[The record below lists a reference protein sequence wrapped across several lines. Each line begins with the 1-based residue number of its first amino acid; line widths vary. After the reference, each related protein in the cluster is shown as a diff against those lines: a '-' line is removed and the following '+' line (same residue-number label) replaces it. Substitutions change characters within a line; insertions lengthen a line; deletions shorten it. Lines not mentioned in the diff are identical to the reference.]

1 MEKRKFYCWLCSMSE
16 LSDRQRIG
24 LAEVYGSF
32 EDVFQ
37 DQKVKYRDI
46 LGKKANWFEH
56 IVNKLSTDRQYLAQ
70 AAQTYDRLRSA
81 GIFFCHRQEDSYPE
95 RLQTIPDPPMGIFY
109 KGTLMREQGAV
120 AVIGARECSY
130 YGQAMA
136 KALGEAL
143 GQRKLAVVSGMARG
157 IDGIAQAAAMA
168 AGGTSY
174 GVLGCG
180 VDICYPSSN
189 RTIYEN
195 LMKSGA
201 VLSTYP
207 PGTQPKAINFPPRN
221 RIVSGLADVVVVVEA
236 GRKSGTLITVDMALE
251 QGKEVWVVPG
261 RMDDRLSIG
270 CNRLISQGA
279 QILWDIPEFVE
290 QIETKL
296 LGSVKQ
302 EEMVWGRKDEITP
315 QDGENQKDNS
325 LKCQIMQRL
334 GYTPVTVEDIYGM
347 LEAHITIAEIQI
359 SLMELV
365 LEGRAVQPTTGYFCK
380 ST

>member
-1 MEKRKFYCWLCSMSE
+1 MEKRNFYCWLCSLSE

-24 LAEVYGSF
+24 LSEAYESF
-32 EDVFQ
+32 EDLLQ
-37 DQKVKYRDI
+37 DVQQSYKDI
-46 LGKKANWFEH
+46 LGKKGAWFEG
-56 IVNKLSTDRQYLAQ
+56 IATKLRTDRQYYTQ
-70 AAQTYDRLRSA
+70 AIQTQDRLTES
-81 GIFFCHRQEDSYPE
+81 GILFCHKQEEIFPE
-95 RLQTIPDPPMGIFY
+95 RLQNIPDPPLGFFY
-109 KGTLMREQGAV
+109 KGSLMREPGAV
-120 AVIGARECSY
+120 AVIGARECSC

-143 GQRKLAVVSGMARG
+143 GQRKIAVVSGMARG

-180 VDICYPSSN
+180 VDICYPGSN
-189 RTIYEN
+189 RRIYEN
-195 LMKSGA
+195 LIQNGA

-261 RMDDRLSIG
+261 RMDDRLSMG

-290 QIETKL
+290 QMETKL
-296 LGSVKQ
+296 FPEGIKQ
-302 EEMVWGRKDEITP
+302 RGKVWHREGEAMPWNREEDTGRKR
-315 QDGENQKDNS
+315 
-325 LKCQIMQRL
+325 QIMQKL
-334 GYTPVTVEDIYGM
+334 EYTPVTVEEIWNRMGNTVSVGE
-347 LEAHITIAEIQI
+347 LQIA
-359 SLMELV
+359 LMELL
-365 LEGRAVQPTTGYFCK
+365 LEGKVVQPTTGYFCK
-380 ST
+380 NR

>member
-1 MEKRKFYCWLCSMSE
+1 MERRKFYCWLCNKSE

-24 LAEVYGSF
+24 LAEAYQSF
-32 EDVFQ
+32 EDLLQ
-37 DQKVKYRDI
+37 DKQFKYKDI
-46 LGKKANWFEH
+46 LGKKGSWFEG
-56 IVNKLSTDRQYLAQ
+56 IVNRLQIDRQYLSQ
-70 AAQTYDRLRSA
+70 ATQTYDRLRSA
-81 GIFFCHRQEDSYPE
+81 GIFFCHKQEETFPE
-95 RLQTIPDPPMGIFY
+95 RLQNIPDPPMGLFY

-143 GQRKLAVVSGMARG
+143 GQKKIAVVSGMARG
-157 IDGIAQAAAMA
+157 IDGIAQAAALA
-168 AGGTSY
+168 AGGASY

-180 VDICYPSSN
+180 VDICYPRSN
-189 RTIYEN
+189 SKLYDN
-195 LMKSGA
+195 LIKGGA
-201 VLSTYP
+201 ILSAYP
-207 PGTQPKAINFPPRN
+207 PGTQAIATNFPPRN

-279 QILWDIPEFVE
+279 QILWDISEFIE
-290 QIETKL
+290 QMETKFFD
-296 LGSVKQ
+296 GVKQ
-302 EEMVWGRKDEITP
+302 EEMVWSEENDTTQ
-315 QDGENQKDNS
+315 QDGVKQEKKA
-325 LKCQIMQRL
+325 LKRQIIQTL
-334 GYTPVTVEDIYGM
+334 EYTPVTVE
-347 LEAHITIAEIQI
+347 EILGTLNGHFTLGELQI

-365 LEGRAVQPTTGYFCK
+365 LEGKAVQPATGYFCK
-380 ST
+380 NR

>member
-1 MEKRKFYCWLCSMSE
+1 MEKRKFYCWLCNVSE

-24 LAEVYGSF
+24 LAEVYGNF
-32 EDVFQ
+32 EDILQ
-37 DQKVKYRDI
+37 DQQLKYRDI
-46 LGKKANWFEH
+46 LGKKTNRFEH
-56 IVNKLSTDRQYLAQ
+56 IVNKLHTDRQYLAQ
-70 AAQTYDRLRSA
+70 ATQTYDRLRSA
-81 GIFFCHRQEDSYPE
+81 GIFFCHKQEDSFPE
-95 RLQTIPDPPMGIFY
+95 RLRNIPDPPMGIFY
-109 KGTLMREQGAV
+109 KGTLMKEQGAV
-120 AVIGARECSY
+120 AVIGARECSC

-143 GQRKLAVVSGMARG
+143 GQRKIAVVSGMARG
-157 IDGIAQAAAMA
+157 VDGIAQAAAMA

-180 VDICYPSSN
+180 VDICYPGSN
-189 RTIYEN
+189 RRIYEN
-195 LMKSGA
+195 LIQNGA

-207 PGTQPKAINFPPRN
+207 PGTQPIAINFPPRN

-261 RMDDRLSIG
+261 RMDDRLSVG

-290 QIETKL
+290 QIEAKL

-302 EEMVWGRKDEITP
+302 EEMVWSEEDETTW
-315 QDGENQKDNS
+315 QDSANQKDNS
-325 LKCQIMQRL
+325 LKCQVMQML
-334 GYTPVTVEDIYGM
+334 GYTPVTVEDIFGM
-347 LEAHITIAEIQI
+347 LEDHITIGELQI

-365 LEGRAVQPTTGYFCK
+365 LEGRAVQPATGYFCK
-380 ST
+380 HS

>member
-1 MEKRKFYCWLCSMSE
+1 MEKKEFYCWLCDLPE
-16 LSDRQRIG
+16 LSDRQRVG
-24 LAEVYGSF
+24 LAQVYGSF
-32 EDVFQ
+32 EDLLQ
-37 DQKVKYRDI
+37 DTQQTYKEIV
-46 LGKKANWFEH
+46 GKKGGWFED
-56 IVNKLSTDRQYLAQ
+56 VLKRLQVDRQYLAQ
-70 AAQTYDRLRSA
+70 AIQTYDKLKSE
-81 GIFFCHRQEDSYPE
+81 GIFFCHKQEDAFPE
-95 RLQTIPDPPMGIFY
+95 RLQNIPDPPLGLFY

-136 KALGEAL
+136 KAIGEAL
-143 GQRKLAVVSGMARG
+143 GQKKIAVVSGLARG
-157 IDGIAQAAAMA
+157 IDGIAQAAALD

-180 VDICYPSSN
+180 VDICYPRSN
-189 RTIYEN
+189 RKIYDN
-195 LMKSGA
+195 LIKNGA
-201 VLSTYP
+201 VVSTYP
-207 PGTQPKAINFPPRN
+207 PGTQAMAINFPPRN

-279 QILWDIPEFVE
+279 QILWDISDFVE
-290 QIETKL
+290 QMEIKFFYDGKQEELIWSKEDETTPQNF
-296 LGSVKQ
+296 VKQ
-302 EEMVWGRKDEITP
+302 EE
-315 QDGENQKDNS
+315 NS
-325 LKCQIMQRL
+325 QKCQILQIL
-334 GYTPVTVEDIYGM
+334 DYTPMTVEEIFDALNGR
-347 LEAHITIAEIQI
+347 ITFGELQI

-380 ST
+380 NR